1 MNVEE
6 ATTVLCAISHADGG
20 CLHCVKAVVER
31 LVCDIPDVAWT
42 EAAKMSDADERT
54 SIGCQG
60 DMQRVVS
67 GICEKIA
74 PRVITRVMDDG
85 IETKDGAA

>member
-1 MNVEE
+1 
-6 ATTVLCAISHADGG
+6 
-20 CLHCVKAVVER
+20 
-31 LVCDIPDVAWT
+31 
-42 EAAKMSDADERT
+42 MSDADERT